1 VTEVTGLRQ
10 PPPGAL
16 ARRIDHLCRL
26 NTSGV
31 RAGARG
37 VASALQA
44 TRSSKLG
51 RDTHTPLHRF
61 RVGVRLCADTQT
73 DMLPGEPGG
82 AICVQS
88 FDDSLNS
95 AIRTTYRISLRSSS
109 LREPRYPLLEV
120 VMAIRMRGREAA
132 HNDSRMWGLGVV
144 KAPELALEKSG
155 QNVVRKVGIGYSGND
170 PSAGSP
176 TETLLRLL
184 LPLNDKVCATSRSV
198 AAGGPAAS
206 PQSEEL
212 TGPFN
217 R

>member
-1 VTEVTGLRQ
+1 M
-10 PPPGAL
+10 
-16 ARRIDHLCRL
+16 
-26 NTSGV
+26 
-31 RAGARG
+31 
-37 VASALQA
+37 
-44 TRSSKLG
+44 
-51 RDTHTPLHRF
+51 
-61 RVGVRLCADTQT
+61 RLCADTQT

-120 VMAIRMRGREAA
+120 VWLYFDCGAA
-132 HNDSRMWGLGVV
+132 VGPHTTRWRIVVVQGLCV
-144 KAPELALEKSG
+144 LEKNG
-155 QNVVRKVGIGYSGND
+155 LEWFTKWYVDNSGND

-184 LPLNDKVCATSRSV
+184 LPLNDKVCATSRRV
-198 AAGGPAAS
+198 AAGEPAAS
-206 PQSEEL
+206 HQSEEL

>member
-1 VTEVTGLRQ
+1 MKL
-10 PPPGAL
+10 P
-16 ARRIDHLCRL
+16 
-26 NTSGV
+26 TS
-31 RAGARG
+31 
-37 VASALQA
+37 
-44 TRSSKLG
+44 
-51 RDTHTPLHRF
+51 
-61 RVGVRLCADTQT
+61 
-73 DMLPGEPGG
+73 

-184 LPLNDKVCATSRSV
+184 LPLNDKVCASSRDLRLANQYRDHSPKSSPDHSIGRSDGRCV
-198 AAGGPAAS
+198 QRAG
-206 PQSEEL
+206 
-212 TGPFN
+212 T
-217 R
+217 